1 MPCVLVPSQT
11 NRRGCKLVV
20 VSILFLFGAREAT
33 MSMHEIPREQWGPF
47 LENFSLQHEGCIITL
62 ESRFPGKG
70 IVRDANNRALE
81 CVLTESGD
89 GHERVAIV
97 IGLAAQGQET
107 YFVAEPTH
115 IRFQE
120 LGEDVPETLEIE
132 NQEGSTTVLR
142 CALSHS
148 HAA

>member
-1 MPCVLVPSQT
+1 
-11 NRRGCKLVV
+11 
-20 VSILFLFGAREAT
+20 

-47 LENFSLQHEGCIITL
+47 LENFSLQHEGCLITL
-62 ESRFPGKG
+62 ESRLPGKG

-97 IGLAAQGQET
+97 IGRPAQGQET

-120 LGEDVPETLEIE
+120 LGEGISEVLEIE
-132 NQEGSTTVLR
+132 TPDGGTTVLR